1 MQCIYT
7 HYFYLHTID
16 TADVNIEHVDNKR
29 YAMRDIGRIEKR
41 IETAEYYTQLSLLE
55 TDAQN
60 LQIQDANGFD
70 RFKNGFVVDNFTGH
84 NIGDV
89 GNKDYKVSIDYAK
102 GELRPTFHEDVSVQ
116 LIERD
121 DDGTVIEVADRTAHN
136 YQKTGDLITLLYT
149 ETTLIDQPYA
159 SKIY

>member
-1 MQCIYT
+1 MHLYT
-7 HYFYLHTID
+7 LFLPAYTLD
-16 TADVNIEHVDNKR
+16 TADVGIEHVDNKR
-29 YAMRDIGRIEKR
+29 YTMRDIGRIEKR

-55 TDAQN
+55 TAAQN

-102 GELRPTFHEDVSVQ
+102 GELKLHSMKTLYNLLKEMMMVLQ
-116 LIERD
+116 LQA
-121 DDGTVIEVADRTAHN
+121 ADRTAHN

-149 ETTLIDQPYA
+149 EGLR
-159 SKIY
+159 